1 MFFLFLGKK
10 GSFFECKRRK
20 ERCGARLPMPA
31 GDAQMH
37 PVSATVCGHS
47 GLSRGKHGKPARAA
61 AESRVKAA
69 RAAAES
75 GAMPPVG
82 GKGSLGQ
89 GGGSKKRFLQNPYNF
104 LTIN

>member
-1 MFFLFLGKK
+1 M
-10 GSFFECKRRK
+10 RRAAP
-20 ERCGARLPMPA
+20 RARR
-31 GDAQMH
+31 DAPMH
-37 PVSATVCGHS
+37 PMSATICGHS

-61 AESRVKAA
+61 AESREKLSVGDGVKAA

>member
-10 GSFFECKRRK
+10 GPFFERK
-20 ERCGARLPMPA
+20 GKKSCCGARLPVPA
-31 GDAQMH
+31 GDAPMH
-37 PVSATVCGHS
+37 PVSATICGHS
-47 GLSRGKHGKPARAA
+47 GLSRGKHGKAARAA

-69 RAAAES
+69 CAAAES

-104 LTIN
+104 LTIH